1 MFGFFKKSTSEEI
14 SEKKEAVIED
24 YSDVSPIAQYF
35 KNETGVTFD
44 KQTTILKSKVTT
56 FCRQMAISSFKEL
69 LSAIK
74 DDKKL
79 KQSLVDYLT
88 TNETFFYREFKQ
100 IEELVRL
107 VKNEG
112 RRVEILCAPSATG
125 EEPYSIVIALLEAG
139 VMASDFHVTGID
151 INSDAINKANKAVY
165 RERNVRNLPLAA
177 VERYFTKE
185 DGNYILKDTI
195 KQHVTFILMN
205 LFDPTFKNIGKFD
218 FVFSRNML
226 IYFDQETKLKAK
238 EILESVRKSDKQD
251 VFFGHADLF

>member
-1 MFGFFKKSTSEEI
+1 MFDFFKKSTSENK
-14 SEKKEAVIED
+14 SEKKEAIIED
-24 YSDVSPIAQYF
+24 YCDVTPIAQYF

-44 KQTTILKSKVTT
+44 KQTTILKSKVIT
-56 FCRQMAISSFKEL
+56 FCRQMAISSFREL

-79 KQSLVDYLT
+79 KQALIDYLT

-100 IEELVRL
+100 IEELVKL
-107 VKNEG
+107 VKDEG

-125 EEPYSIVIALLEAG
+125 EEPYSIAIALLEAG
-139 VMASDFHVTGID
+139 VMPSHFHVTGID
-151 INSDAINKANKAVY
+151 INSDALNKAKKALY
-165 RERNVRNLPLAA
+165 RERNVRNLPPSSI
-177 VERYFTKE
+177 ERYFTQE
-185 DGNYILKDTI
+185 SGNYALKDVI

-205 LFDPTFKNIGKFD
+205 LFDPAFKSIGKFD

-226 IYFDQETKLKAK
+226 IYFDQDTKLKAK
-238 EILESVRKSDKQD
+238 EILESMRKSNKQE

>member
-1 MFGFFKKSTSEEI
+1 MFDFFKKKVSLSNDEQKRVVT
-14 SEKKEAVIED
+14 ED
-24 YSDVSPIAQYF
+24 YADVSQIAQYF

-56 FCRQMAISSFKEL
+56 FCRQMAIGSFREL
-69 LSAIK
+69 LNAIK

-139 VMASDFHVTGID
+139 VMPSNFHVTGID
-151 INSDAINKANKAVY
+151 INSDALSKANKAVY
-165 RERNVRNLPLAA
+165 RERNVRNLSLEAI
-177 VERYFTKE
+177 EKYFTKE
-185 DGNYILKDTI
+185 NGNYILKDFI

-205 LFDPTFKNIGKFD
+205 LFDPSFKSIGKFD

-238 EILESVRKSDKQD
+238 EILESMRKNQNQD
-251 VFFGHADLF
+251 IFFGHADLF

>member
-1 MFGFFKKSTSEEI
+1 MFSFFKKSAPENI
-14 SEKKEAVIED
+14 DEKKEAVIED
-24 YSDVSPIAQYF
+24 YSDVSQIAQYF

-56 FCRQMAISSFKEL
+56 FCRQMSIGSFKEL

-74 DDKKL
+74 DDGKL

-100 IEELVRL
+100 IEELVKL
-107 VKNEG
+107 VRNED
-112 RRVEILCAPSATG
+112 RKVEILCAPSATG

-139 VMASDFHVTGID
+139 VMPSNFHITGID
-151 INSDAINKANKAVY
+151 INSDAVSKANKAVY
-165 RERNVRNLPLAA
+165 RERNVRNLPLEA

-185 DGNYILKDTI
+185 NGNYILKDSI

-205 LFDPTFKNIGKFD
+205 LFEPAFKNIGKFD

-238 EILESVRKSDKQD
+238 EILESMRKSDRQD

>member
-1 MFGFFKKSTSEEI
+1 MFDFFKKSVSENR

-24 YSDVSPIAQYF
+24 YNDVSPIAQYF

-56 FCRQMAISSFKEL
+56 FCRQMAIGSFREL
-69 LSAIK
+69 LNAIK

-79 KQSLVDYLT
+79 KQQLVDSLT

-100 IEELVRL
+100 IEELVKL

-139 VMASDFHVTGID
+139 IVPSNFHVTGID
-151 INSDAINKANKAVY
+151 INSDAINKANIAVY
-165 RERNVRNLPLAA
+165 RERNVRNLPSQAI
-177 VERYFTKE
+177 ERYFTKE
-185 DGNYILKDTI
+185 NGNYILKDVI
-195 KQHVTFILMN
+195 KQHVTFKIMN
-205 LFDPTFKNIGKFD
+205 LFDPSFKSIGKFD
-218 FVFSRNML
+218 FIFSRNML

-238 EILESVRKSDKQD
+238 EILESMRKNQNQEI
-251 VFFGHADLF
+251 FFGHADLF

>member
-1 MFGFFKKSTSEEI
+1 MFSFLKKSSPEKV
-14 SEKKEAVIED
+14 SEKKEIAMED
-24 YSDVSPIAQYF
+24 YRDILPIAQYF

-44 KQTTILKSKVTT
+44 KQTTILNSKVTT
-56 FCRQMAISSFKEL
+56 FCRQMSISSFKEL

-100 IEELVRL
+100 IEELVEI
-107 VKNEG
+107 VKNED

-125 EEPYSIVIALLEAG
+125 EEPYSIVIAMLEAG
-139 VMASDFHVTGID
+139 VMPSNFHITGID
-151 INSDAINKANKAVY
+151 INSDAINKANIAVY
-165 RERNVRNLPLAA
+165 RERNVRNLPLQ
-177 VERYFTKE
+177 VIERYFIQE
-185 DGNYILKDTI
+185 SGNYVLKDAI
-195 KQHVTFILMN
+195 KQHATFILMN
-205 LFDPTFKNIGKFD
+205 LFDPAFKNIGKFD

-226 IYFDQETKLKAK
+226 IYFDQETKVKAK
-238 EILESVRKSDKQD
+238 KILESMRKNSKQD

>member
-1 MFGFFKKSTSEEI
+1 MFDFFKKSPSDVKN
-14 SEKKEAVIED
+14 EKKEAIVED
-24 YSDVSPIAQYF
+24 YNDVSPIAQYF

-56 FCRQMAISSFKEL
+56 FCKQMAISSFKEL
-69 LSAIK
+69 LSTIK

-79 KQSLVDYLT
+79 KQSLIDYLT

-100 IEELVRL
+100 IEELVKL

-112 RRVEILCAPSATG
+112 KKVEILCAPSATG

-139 VMASDFHVTGID
+139 VMPSDFHITGID
-151 INSDAINKANKAVY
+151 INSDAINKAKKAIY
-165 RERNVRNLPLAA
+165 RERNVRNLPPQAI
-177 VERYFTKE
+177 EKYFTKE
-185 DGNYILKDTI
+185 NGSYILKDVI
-195 KQHVTFILMN
+195 KQHVTFILVN
-205 LFDPTFKNIGKFD
+205 LFDSAFKNIGKFD

-238 EILESVRKSDKQD
+238 EILESMRKNSNQE

>member
-1 MFGFFKKSTSEEI
+1 MFDFLKKNTSQNI
-14 SEKKEAVIED
+14 SEKKEAVVED
-24 YSDVSPIAQYF
+24 YNDVLPIAQYF

-56 FCRQMAISSFKEL
+56 FCKQMAISSFREL
-69 LSAIK
+69 LNAIK

-79 KQSLVDYLT
+79 KQQLVDSLT

-125 EEPYSIVIALLEAG
+125 EEPYSIAIALLEAG
-139 VMASDFHVTGID
+139 VMPSNFHVTGID
-151 INSDAINKANKAVY
+151 INSDALNKANRAIY
-165 RERNVRNLPLAA
+165 RERNVRNLPPQAI
-177 VERYFTKE
+177 ERYFTQE
-185 DGNYILKDTI
+185 SGNYILKDSI

-205 LFDPTFKNIGKFD
+205 LFDPAFKSIGKFD

-238 EILESVRKSDKQD
+238 GILESVRKNSNQE